1 MGEAADAGGGDLMDQ
16 LSRLGKK
23 VDSAVAKMQ
32 ETRPDTPNNQ
42 HHQIIT
48 LHHAEP
54 PKPVPWHSWACVTA
68 CLVMFVGLI
77 VMVAM
82 YLDLSRQQQRTQ
94 DHISVIYQL
103 IPDLRKMV
111 NEELCRQGKLENCKI
126 IDEK

>member
-1 MGEAADAGGGDLMDQ
+1 MDTGKEATVDMLKEAMTEVIEQA
-16 LSRLGKK
+16 RK
-23 VDSAVAKMQ
+23 VPEV
-32 ETRPDTPNNQ
+32 PNNQ

-111 NEELCRQGKLENCKI
+111 NKELCRQGKLENCKI